1 MKTTIN
7 VNGKDVEIELT
18 DAQVQQIKKA
28 SEKITDRIKNFQDVL
43 DYLGLSDKA
52 WKTQILGLADDEL
65 AYKQVKLIALALN
78 EGAEMDAFNE
88 DQYKYYPYFEVQEN
102 GFSCL
107 NYTSWHSNTH
117 VSSRLCFKSA
127 ELAIYA
133 GKTFTE
139 IYTKFLS

>member
-43 DYLGLSDKA
+43 DYHGISATKFKNGCAYL
-52 WKTQILGLADDEL
+52 DEQEI
-65 AYKQVKLIALALN
+65 ANRQVKLIALALN
-78 EGAEMDAFNE
+78 EGIEMSAFNE

-102 GFSCL
+102 GFSYYCC
-107 NYTSWHSNTH
+107 NSWYSAT
-117 VSSRLCFKSA
+117 VVGSRLCFVSA
-127 ELAIYA
+127 DLAIYA
-133 GKTFTE
+133 GRTFTD
-139 IYTKFLS
+139 IYTKLLS